1 MTMTV
6 TLKVIAD
13 RVGKSVTTVSRALA
27 GYDDVSEET
36 RQQVR
41 QVALE
46 LGYEPNTIA
55 RQLQK
60 QRTDTIALLMPPVYP
75 LLSDPFFSEL
85 LSGVIEYANQQGLD
99 LLISPTNASDNPTDI
114 YLKYIR
120 ARRVD
125 GFVIIRTQ
133 RQDPRI
139 DLLREKDY
147 PFAAFGRTEGN
158 NDFCLI
164 DSDDALGIRFVVNH
178 LIELGHTRLA
188 FIAEPLNFTKAYHRL
203 QGFIETLT
211 AHGLPVDDT
220 LIIEGGYRERFGRL
234 AAQQLLESA
243 QPPTAIVTCNDLL
256 ALGAMKTAQ
265 EQGLVVGRD
274 ISITGFDDILL
285 SEYAHPP
292 LTTVHQPAHQIGT
305 SLCRML
311 IKSIKHEPLTERQI
325 ILQPELI
332 VRQSTGAIR

>member
-1 MTMTV
+1 MTV

-36 RQQVR
+36 REQVR

-60 QRTDTIALLMPPVYP
+60 QRTDTIALLLPPVYP
-75 LLSDPFFSEL
+75 RLSDPFFSEL
-85 LSGVIEYANQQGLD
+85 LSGIVEYANQQGLD
-99 LLISPTNASDNPTDI
+99 LLVSPTSSSDNPTEI

-139 DLLREKDY
+139 DLLREKGY
-147 PFAAFGRTEGN
+147 PFVAFGRVDGH

-164 DSDDALGIRFVVNH
+164 DSDDTLGIRFLVNH
-178 LIELGHTRLA
+178 LIELGHRRLA
-188 FIAEPLNFTKAYHRL
+188 FVSEPLVFTKAYHRL
-203 QGFIETLT
+203 RGFIDTLKE
-211 AHGLPVDDT
+211 HDLPVDDSM
-220 LIIEGGYRERFGRL
+220 IIEGGYRQRFGHS
-234 AAQQLLESA
+234 ATQNLLEHSH
-243 QPPTAIVTCNDLL
+243 PPTAIVTCNDLL

-265 EQGLVVGRD
+265 EHGLVVGRD

-292 LTTVHQPAHQIGT
+292 LTTIHQPAHQIGT
-305 SLCRML
+305 RLCHML
-311 IKSIKHEPLTERQI
+311 IKSINQEPLAKPQV
-325 ILQPELI
+325 ILQPDLI
-332 VRQSTGAIR
+332 IRQSTGPVR